1 MSGGEIAGIILACS
15 FALLVLFLGVPLV
28 KLGKVL
34 DETSA
39 TVKTVNRELEPMLAE
54 AKITLGEANK
64 QLKRLDHITEDVEQV
79 TQNINSLVAVFTS
92 ALGGPLAKLMGVT
105 QGIFKILGKKR

>member
-15 FALLVLFLGVPLV
+15 FALLVLFVGVPLV

-34 DETSA
+34 DEAAA
-39 TVKTVNRELEPMLAE
+39 TVKTVNNELEPIMAE
-54 AKITLGEANK
+54 AKVTLGEANR
-64 QLKRLDHITEDVEQV
+64 QLKRLDHITQDVEQV

-92 ALGGPLAKLMGVT
+92 SIGGPLTKLLGVT
-105 QGIFKILGKKR
+105 QGVFKFLGKKR